1 MSMDFTM
8 PEEVELLRK
17 SVRAFVEKEAE
28 PLAEQIDRE
37 AEVPRNLLR
46 KAAELGFFGLS
57 IPAEYEGAGFGEL
70 GSVVALEELARTNGA
85 VSMLICPTAPAATIV
100 LAGTEGQ
107 KQKHLPPLARGE
119 RIAAFCLTEP
129 EAGSDASAIRTS
141 AVLKGD
147 RYILNGSKLYISRA
161 ALAEVFIITAVTD
174 PTKQGRGRIS
184 VLLAERGFP
193 GLKIGSKDDEMGLR
207 GSGSA
212 EVIFED
218 CEVPAENVIGG
229 LGNGFDVMRKILDRA
244 RLWAAARA
252 LGASQRILELCL
264 QYVVIRKQ
272 FEKPIGTFQAVRLKL
287 ADMATMIHAG
297 RLMLY
302 QTAWKID
309 QGVDA
314 IQEASMAKLFCSEA
328 AAQIAD
334 MGVQLHGAMG
344 YMKPTPVERFYRDVR
359 AYRILDGTSD
369 IQRLI
374 ISGKLLRNQGLKVTV
389 GE

>member
-1 MSMDFTM
+1 MSIDFSV
-8 PEEVELLRK
+8 PEEIELLRA

-37 AEVPRNLLR
+37 ARVPPSLL
-46 KAAELGFFGLS
+46 KQAAELGLFGLS
-57 IPAEYEGAGFGEL
+57 IPAEYDGAGFGEL
-70 GSVVALEELARTNGA
+70 GSVVALEELSRTNGA
-85 VSMLICPTAPAATIV
+85 VSMLICPTAPAATIA
-100 LAGTEGQ
+100 LAGTEAQ
-107 KQKHLPPLARGE
+107 KRKYLPPMARGE
-119 RIAAFCLTEP
+119 KIAAFCLTEP

-141 AVLKGD
+141 AVRKGD
-147 RYILNGSKLYISRA
+147 RYVLNGSKLYISRA
-161 ALAEVFIITAVTD
+161 AVAETFIVTAVTD
-174 PTKQGRGRIS
+174 PAKKGRGRIS
-184 VLLAERGFP
+184 VFIAERGFP

-207 GSGSA
+207 GSESA
-212 EVIFED
+212 EVIFEE
-218 CEVPAENVIGG
+218 CEIPAENVVGEI
-229 LGNGFDVMRKILDRA
+229 GNGFEVMRKILDRA
-244 RLWAAARA
+244 RLWAAARS

-264 QYVVIRKQ
+264 EYVVMRKQ
-272 FEKPIGTFQAVRLKL
+272 FGKPLGSFQAVRLKL
-287 ADMATMIHAG
+287 ADMATLIHAG

-302 QTAWKID
+302 QTAAKID
-309 QGVDA
+309 QGIES

-328 AAQIAD
+328 AGQIAD

-374 ISGKLLRNQGLKVTV
+374 IAGKLLRNLGLKVGA